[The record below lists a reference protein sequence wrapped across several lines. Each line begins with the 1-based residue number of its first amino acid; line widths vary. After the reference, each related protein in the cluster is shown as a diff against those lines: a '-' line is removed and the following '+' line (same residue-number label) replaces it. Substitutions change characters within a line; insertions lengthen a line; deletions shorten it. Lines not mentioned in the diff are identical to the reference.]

1 LEGLEKGGRQGFGA
15 AQLSGWW
22 WEGHSMLPSVRPH
35 IFRANDNRHNV
46 FSDPAKPIVVLHKEQ
61 QIHQQSLNQKPQ
73 RSDHSDSGVELG
85 SALAEAFFLS
95 LQVI

>member
-1 LEGLEKGGRQGFGA
+1 
-15 AQLSGWW
+15 
-22 WEGHSMLPSVRPH
+22 
-35 IFRANDNRHNV
+35 V